1 MKRFLLLITT
11 IFFAVIVL
19 FLILDIYSDMQV
31 HAVGSVAII
40 NEDFEQFDTGKLR
53 FSTLAAALGNTHL
66 GCGKLDWLK
75 FELGVTPHPIF
86 VCEENGN
93 KHLRVLLQKGEIR
106 PVTGSQWN
114 THLDSSYSELT
125 LSYRVKFDSA
135 FVFKP
140 GKFPGISG
148 GYHMYGVKPNGHD
161 GFSASLMYWQG
172 GRLSLYVYHPD
183 QKINFGDIIFDTP
196 DSSNFCFAVNRWYN
210 VSLHV
215 KVNDVGKSNGVVF
228 ASVDGKVVLRK
239 ERIRFRDVANIRF
252 DEMYF
257 SVFANE
263 IPPQNDEYMYFDDIK
278 LTTN

>member
-1 MKRFLLLITT
+1 MKRFAFFVVFLSVLVLLGVYNYYGSKSPRQLTSK
-11 IFFAVIVL
+11 VL
-19 FLILDIYSDMQV
+19 VFE
-31 HAVGSVAII
+31 
-40 NEDFEQFDTGKLR
+40 NFEQFGVGKLR
-53 FSTLAAALGNTHL
+53 FASLTSSLGNTSL

-183 QKINFGDIIFDTP
+183 QKINFGDIIFDSP

-278 LTTN
+278 LTAN

>member
-1 MKRFLLLITT
+1 MKKSFLVLTLLLS
-11 IFFAVIVL
+11 IVL
-19 FLILDIYSDMQV
+19 LLVYCNKTKPSLKADSLLFE
-31 HAVGSVAII
+31 
-40 NEDFEQFDTGKLR
+40 NFEQFKVGILPFTSLASSIGK
-53 FSTLAAALGNTHL
+53 AQL

-183 QKINFGDIIFDTP
+183 QKINFGDIIFDSP
-196 DSSNFCFAVNRWYN
+196 DSSSFCFAVNRWYS
-210 VSLHV
+210 VLLHV

-278 LTTN
+278 LTAN

>member
-1 MKRFLLLITT
+1 VYCNKTKPSLKADSLL
-11 IFFAVIVL
+11 FE
-19 FLILDIYSDMQV
+19 
-31 HAVGSVAII
+31 
-40 NEDFEQFDTGKLR
+40 NFEQFKVGILPFT
-53 FSTLAAALGNTHL
+53 SLASSIGNTHL

-75 FELGVTPHPIF
+75 FELGVTPYPIF